1 LPRAGGGWSP
11 ILEQIYGELEATGGG
26 PQGGGEGVAA

>member
-1 LPRAGGGWSP
+1 MAD
-11 ILEQIYGELEATGGG
+11 LEQIYGEIDATAG